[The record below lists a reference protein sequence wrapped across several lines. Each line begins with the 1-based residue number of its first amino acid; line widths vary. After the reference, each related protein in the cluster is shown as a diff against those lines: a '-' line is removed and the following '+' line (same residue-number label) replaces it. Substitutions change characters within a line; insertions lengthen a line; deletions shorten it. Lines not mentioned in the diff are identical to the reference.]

1 LNELKKWLIRSGV
14 LSEVIFYDYFYA
26 NQTPEL
32 SGSELLDFP
41 VFLATERALNEWS
54 IVVFDVRY
62 GQYHLLKCYPV
73 LTPPSPAIV
82 PGYYSEYVLKSE
94 ETVYASASVEHI
106 GSVFVNSFSSKAG
119 YG

>member
-1 LNELKKWLIRSGV
+1 LY
-14 LSEVIFYDYFYA
+14 YDYFYA

-41 VFLATERALNEWS
+41 MFLVTEKSMNEWT

-62 GQYHLLKCYPV
+62 DKFQLMKCYPV
-73 LTPPSPAIV
+73 LTPPSPTVV

-94 ETVYASASVEHI
+94 ETVYATASVEHMGAMCI
-106 GSVFVNSFSSKAG
+106 SSFSKAPSRPG
-119 YG
+119 L